1 MVSCSF
7 FSIFVSRRTGDREH
21 PGILRACLAV
31 RRLALFFLCIPNQ
44 TIELVKNLL
53 TCLFLF
59 LFAFYADAEGLYF
72 RSYEVDK
79 DSRTTLNLTPDQ
91 EISLEKGFTLDFD
104 FKLRREIHNFGYIF
118 RLIIGD
124 RQNLDLIVRATPPNR
139 VYFLVAGNENKLT
152 FTGKNN
158 PDDDVHWTHIT
169 VSYSKLTDELSLK
182 IDDTEQKTNLGGL
195 FTSLRS
201 VKISFGEVRHP
212 LFSTTDVAPMTL
224 KDIRLTRTGGP
235 TYRWLLGKHGENEVF
250 DENRGRRATAIR
262 PAWLIDRKACWEK
275 ETSLATP
282 HRYFW
287 AFNENKSEIYL
298 AGPRRL
304 YIYNTTLREFT
315 DTVDYKKGSCF
326 YSNAAQLLFD
336 AGAGRLLSYEIDSN
350 AVECFD
356 FARHSW
362 KDLHTTPS
370 APDFWHHNR
379 FISAADSALYCFGG
393 YGHHRYKGSLK
404 SYSFGT
410 GRWSEQDLS
419 PFVSPR
425 YLAALGQG
433 KEKVYLFG
441 GYGSPTGEQ
450 AVSPR
455 YFYDLYEIDPA
466 RGQVK
471 KRWEYDNRG
480 ASFVQGNSMV
490 VNEEAGYFY
499 TLCYSSEKY
508 RSCIYL
514 NRFSLDKPVKT
525 VLADSIPFVFN
536 DTESMCDLFLDKKNG
551 RFVALVLSPGSQQQH
566 EIGIYTLGYPP
577 VLHSEVFQT
586 RPRPY
591 GWYAAGV
598 LSVSALLISTCLL
611 YRKRRRIRAA
621 VVPGNAGD
629 CREHP
634 DSGTASCA
642 VARPAPPEAIR
653 KKASSILLL
662 GGFQVIGREGNDI
675 TGSFTPTLK
684 NLLVLLLLHPLAR
697 RKGVSSEIII
707 ERFWYDKN
715 GASARNN
722 LSVNI
727 KRLRSLLE
735 QTGPVQVTHTNGY
748 WTIELG
754 AGVTC
759 DYREACE
766 ALETF
771 RERSYTCSPGEI
783 ARLLDLLGAGALL
796 PSIRNEWVDEYKAR
810 YTDLAIE
817 TLWNLLNGGSF
828 ADADELRLKICDVL
842 LMFDSLDE
850 EGMAE
855 KCRTLYRLGRKGQA
869 KSVYDTYCKSYAAL
883 LNADFKMPFSQI
895 IRQVDPDHNE

>member
-1 MVSCSF
+1 MVSYSF
-7 FSIFVSRRTGDREH
+7 FSIFVRQRIEDRRH
-21 PGILRACLAV
+21 PGTSEACPVLRRPV
-31 RRLALFFLCIPNQ
+31 LFFLCIPNH
-44 TIELVKNLL
+44 TIEPVKNLL
-53 TCLFLF
+53 VCLLPF
-59 LFAFYADAEGLYF
+59 LFAFYSDAEGLYF

-91 EISLEKGFTLDFD
+91 EFSLEKGFTLDFD
-104 FKLRREIHNFGYIF
+104 LKLRREIHNFGYIF
-118 RLIIGD
+118 RLIVGD

-152 FTGKNN
+152 FTGKNILT
-158 PDDDVHWTHIT
+158 DDAYWTHIT
-169 VSYSKLTDELSLK
+169 VSYSKNTDELSLK

-195 FTSLRS
+195 FPSLRP

-212 LFSTTDVAPMTL
+212 VFSTTDVAPMTL

-235 TYRWLLGKHGENEVF
+235 SYLWRLGKHGENEVF
-250 DENRGRRATAIR
+250 DENRGRRATVTR

-287 AFNENKSEIYL
+287 AFNEGKSEIYL

-304 YIYNTTLREFT
+304 YVYNTALREFT
-315 DTVDYKKGSCF
+315 DTIDYKKGSCF

-336 AGAGRLLSYEIDSN
+336 SGAGRLLSYEIDSN

-356 FARHSW
+356 FTRRSW
-362 KDLHTTPS
+362 KNHHTTPS

-379 FISAADSALYCFGG
+379 FISAADSSLYCFGG
-393 YGHHRYKGSLK
+393 YGHHRYKGTLK

-410 GRWSEQDLS
+410 GRWSEQDLGAS
-419 PFVSPR
+419 VSPR

-466 RGQVK
+466 RRQVK
-471 KRWEYDNRG
+471 KRWEYNNRG
-480 ASFVQGNSMV
+480 VSFVQGNSMV
-490 VNEEAGYFY
+490 VNEEAGCFY

-514 NRFSLDKPVKT
+514 NRFSLDKPART

-551 RFVALVLSPGSQQQH
+551 RFVALVLTPGPQRQH

-591 GWYAAGV
+591 GLYAAGG
-598 LSVSALLISTCLL
+598 LSAAVLLISSFLL
-611 YRKRRRIRAA
+611 YRKRRRRKTPVAT
-621 VVPGNAGD
+621 VNEGD
-629 CREHP
+629 CREQP
-634 DSGTASCA
+634 ASEVVPSA
-642 VARPAPPEAIR
+642 ARRAPAPEAIPP
-653 KKASSILLL
+653 KASSILLL

-697 RKGVSSEIII
+697 HKGVSSEIII
-707 ERFWYDKN
+707 ERFWYDKS

-748 WTIELG
+748 WTIEPG

-759 DYREACE
+759 DYREARGLLE
-766 ALETF
+766 AF
-771 RERSYTCSPGEI
+771 RERSYACSAGEI
-783 ARLLDLLGAGALL
+783 ARLLARLAAGPLL
-796 PSIRNEWVDEYKAR
+796 PAIRNEWVDEYKAE
-810 YTDLAIE
+810 YNDLAIE
-817 TLWNLLNGGSF
+817 TLWKLLSGSSL

-842 LMFDSLDE
+842 LMFDSLNE

-855 KCRTLYRLGRKGQA
+855 KCRVLYRLGRKGQA
-869 KSVYDTYCKSYAAL
+869 KNVYDTYCKNYSVF
-883 LNADFKMPFSQI
+883 LNADFKVPFSKI
-895 IRQVDPDHNE
+895 ICKDDPGHK